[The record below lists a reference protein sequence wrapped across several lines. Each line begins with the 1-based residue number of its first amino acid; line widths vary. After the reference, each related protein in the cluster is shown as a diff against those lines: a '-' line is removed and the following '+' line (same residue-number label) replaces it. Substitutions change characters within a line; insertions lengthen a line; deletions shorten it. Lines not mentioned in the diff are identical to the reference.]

1 MSLLSSSLSICPQ
14 SGQTRESRAC
24 EERAAELEAVLETCE
39 ELIRLR
45 IPNLLRLYLNP
56 WVVQTCTVLAA
67 AVGWKFPAAAEQ
79 RYPSFL
85 ANSGAEALS
94 GAVKLARFHQHRV
107 QQRHC
112 GPPDSS
118 VLFSGDELPSDFA
131 ELETAGNGTDSGS
144 TGLIPLARCCCE
156 RKATQELAHPGFVP
170 AAIVMSAAEVCAD
183 SPLMR
188 HLQQYQLRG
197 GLVIVRLRAE
207 DLVVPADDTLQLVP
221 DILVLDDTLTARQ
234 VPFGAF
240 TARRTLYGP
249 WMTGKLSTFHSTTF
263 QPNTV
268 STRHLLRCLP
278 NLAPGLYRRVQ
289 PALDLLLRDHQVLRR
304 TFGELFSPSLLRVI
318 CAAGF
323 VEHDVTV
330 HGHYVSTGSRRL
342 FDGIGGVACSLRG
355 HNPEAWPDELRGLAD
370 GCIRSELG
378 LRLRALT
385 GLPRYVPAVSGAGA
399 IEAALRMALTV
410 QFPRT
415 HVIIMR
421 GGYAGKT
428 LVALTGTERQKYRE
442 RLGPLYP
449 HRICIDPFAVD
460 ACEQLQQA
468 VRDFPVA
475 AIQLELIQG
484 VGGVR
489 AVPAEVLAS
498 VATVSETAGVCVIV
512 DEIQTGMH
520 RTGPFV
526 RTCQT
531 PLRPEFLVLGKGT
544 SDMLFPFAL
553 TMYSERVH
561 ERLQRLG
568 SGLPDRMQELY
579 GYETGYRG
587 VLNTLRRWEQQPVQS
602 QVETAGALYSR
613 YLSQGLQMHPRV
625 SEVRV
630 FGLLIGLEL
639 NVRHTLTA
647 RLGLKPAQLYLLRM
661 MQHRRFPLLMGY
673 CQYEPQILKF
683 TPPLTVTEAEIK
695 ASAEAIA
702 DALSTSQPRLL
713 GCGLQSL
720 LRSRR

>member
-1 MSLLSSSLSICPQ
+1 MSSLSSSLSICPQ
-14 SGQTRESRAC
+14 SGRTRESRAC
-24 EERAAELEAVLETCE
+24 EEREADLESVLQTCE

-67 AVGWKFPAAAEQ
+67 AVGWKFPATADE

-94 GAVKLARFHQHRV
+94 GALKLARFHQ
-107 QQRHC
+107 QRLLQRNAAL
-112 GPPDSS
+112 PDSS
-118 VLFSGDELPSDFA
+118 VLFIGDELPCGFA
-131 ELETAGNGTDSGS
+131 ELETVGNGTDSGPA
-144 TGLIPLARCCCE
+144 GLIPHVRCCGE
-156 RKATQELAHPGFVP
+156 RQVLQQLEDPGFLP
-170 AAIVMSAAEVCAD
+170 AAIVLSAAELCTD

-188 HLQQYQLRG
+188 LLPLYQQRG
-197 GLVIVRLRAE
+197 GVVIVRLSAE
-207 DLVVPADDTLQLVP
+207 DLILNADDTQRLVP
-221 DILVLDDTLTARQ
+221 DILVFDDTLTARQ

-240 TARRTLYGP
+240 TARRALYGS
-249 WMTGKLSTFHSTTF
+249 WMTGQLSTFHSTTF

-278 NLAPGLYRRVQ
+278 NLAPGLYVRVQ
-289 PALDLLLRDHQVLRR
+289 PELDLLLRDHQALRR

-323 VEHDVTV
+323 AEHDVTV
-330 HGHYVSTGSRRL
+330 HGHYVSAGTRRL

-355 HNPEAWPDELRGLAD
+355 HNPAAWPDELRGLPQ
-370 GCIRSELG
+370 GGIRNELG
-378 LRLRALT
+378 RRLLALT

-428 LVALTGTERQKYRE
+428 LVALTGTERAKYRE

-449 HRICIDPFAVD
+449 HRICIDPFAAD
-460 ACEQLQQA
+460 ACDQLQQA
-468 VRDFPVA
+468 VSRFPVA

-489 AVPAEVLAS
+489 AIPADVLQS
-498 VATVSETAGVCVIV
+498 VADTAETAGISVIV

-526 RTCQT
+526 RTSQT
-531 PLRPEFLVLGKGT
+531 PLRPDFLVLGKGT

-553 TMYSERVH
+553 TVYSERVH
-561 ERLQRLG
+561 ERLQHVG
-568 SGLPDRMQELY
+568 SGLPDRLQELY
-579 GYETGYRG
+579 GYETGYRA

-602 QVETAGALYSR
+602 QVETAGAR
-613 YLSQGLQMHPRV
+613 YTRELGRRLQLHPRV
-625 SEVRV
+625 GEVRV
-630 FGLLIGLEL
+630 FGLLIGIEL
-639 NVRHTLTA
+639 KLRGTLTA

-673 CQYEPQILKF
+673 CQYEPHILKF
-683 TPPLTVTEAEIK
+683 TPPLTVTEEEVT

-702 DALSTSQPRLL
+702 DALSTSQTRLL